1 MPSFEESVKSSVS
14 GVMTDTQNVTA
25 KVAQATPKVAP
36 SIFETGPKD
45 VTVAVD
51 RYGKRAVSYVNQ
63 QAAGI
68 KGAFD
73 GFFSNNKIISL
84 TKSTLSDIA
93 KTANSALTAVNDAK
107 KQLENYS
114 GLNLSSLGAAKASI
128 NTAAITTMSNVTG
141 MDMQKVMRDSENIQ
155 RIAAGADM
163 GDVNS
168 LFTAANRL
176 LGTNTVG
183 TLFDTRSESAVFGSL
198 LQQASQLGMID
209 MFDKL
214 WDKVYKNDQQYNGN
228 FARYSASN
236 SIPTVLYN
244 GDIEMLNKLIDKM
257 GGDAII
263 QQYPTAI
270 TDFLANY
277 NAPYDTSPGAYP
289 ELREKIVA
297 TMNRLDPQW
306 LKFDAAHSGSYRL
319 DPFLKANE
327 IVLAI
332 FTQSSLDTSLIAQA
346 KSSANPESIC
356 ALIASSYPRQS
367 GSSLL
372 RQFYPNIPYA

>member
-14 GVMTDTQNVTA
+14 GVTKDTQNVTA
-25 KVAQATPKVAP
+25 KVAQAAPKVAP

-45 VTVAVD
+45 VVVAVD
-51 RYGKRAVSYVNQ
+51 RFGKRSVSYVNQ

-107 KQLENYS
+107 KQLENYT
-114 GLNLSSLGAAKASI
+114 GLNLNSIGAAKASL
-128 NTAAITTMSNVTG
+128 NEAAITTMSNVTG
-141 MDMQKVMRDSENIQ
+141 MDMQKVMRDSQSIQ
-155 RIAAGADM
+155 RIAAGADL

-209 MFDKL
+209 LFDKL
-214 WDKVYKNDQQYNGN
+214 WDKVYANDQQYNGN

-236 SIPTVLYN
+236 SIPSVLYN
-244 GDIEMLNKLIDKM
+244 GDLEMLNKLIDKM
-257 GGDAII
+257 GGDAIM

-270 TDFLANY
+270 TDFLGNY
-277 NAPYDTSPGAYP
+277 NVPYDTSPGEYP
-289 ELREKIVA
+289 TLRTKIVD
-297 TMNRLDPQW
+297 TMTRLDPQW
-306 LKFDAAHSGSYRL
+306 LKFDDAHSGSYRL

-327 IVLAI
+327 VVLAI

-346 KSSANPESIC
+346 KSDANPESIC

-372 RQFYPNIPYA
+372 RAFYPNIPYA